1 MFHFMREPEIKIDEY
16 PAPDYP
22 DTPRCGNGRE
32 MLLFSIDEWHG
43 DGQLT
48 FFCPECGAWVQK

>member
-1 MFHFMREPEIKIDEY
+1 MFHYQTEPELAIDQY

-22 DTPRCGNGRE
+22 GTPECCGRE

-43 DGQLT
+43 DGELS
-48 FFCPECGAWVQK
+48 FLCPECGAWVVK